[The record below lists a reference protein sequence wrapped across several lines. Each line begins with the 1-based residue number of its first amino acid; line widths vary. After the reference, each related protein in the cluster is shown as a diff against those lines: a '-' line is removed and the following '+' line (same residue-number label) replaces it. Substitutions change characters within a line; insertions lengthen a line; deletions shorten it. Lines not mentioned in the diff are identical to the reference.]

1 MRPLVSI
8 ALPVLNAEKT
18 LAVAIRSI
26 CDQTFDDWELI
37 ILDDGSTDSS
47 LLIAGSF
54 GDPRIKVFSDGRNR
68 GIAARLNQALDL
80 GRGKYF
86 ARMDADDVSFP
97 RRIELQ
103 IQFLEAHRDI
113 DLLATGV
120 VVFSGDGN
128 PLGVFPVAETHE
140 KICCRPWRG
149 FFFPHPTWLGRTEWF
164 LRHRYRPLMNN
175 AEDQDLLL
183 RTYRHSRFA
192 CLPQILLAY
201 REAPR
206 TLKKMMKARY
216 AFFKAVFSDS
226 AAHSNISII
235 FLAAFLQLFKTAG
248 DACHIHGG
256 IKSLRNPLLPLSPA
270 ELQQLKDLYRKVNNG
285 V

>member
-18 LAVAIRSI
+18 LAAAIRSI

-37 ILDDGSTDSS
+37 VLDDGSTDNS
-47 LLIAGSF
+47 LAIAERF
-54 GDPRIKVFSDGRNR
+54 DDPRIKVLSDGRNM
-68 GIAARLNQALDL
+68 GIAARLNQAINLS
-80 GRGKYF
+80 RGKYF

-103 IQFLEAHRDI
+103 IQFMKSHRDI
-113 DLLATGV
+113 DLLATGIV
-120 VVFSGDGN
+120 IFRGDGD
-128 PLGVFPVAETHE
+128 PIGVFPVAETHE
-140 KICCRPWRG
+140 KICFRPWGG
-149 FFFPHPTWLGRTEWF
+149 FYFPHSTWLGRSEWF
-164 LRHRYRPLMNN
+164 LRYRYRSLMNN

-183 RTYRHSRFA
+183 RTYRYSRFA

-201 REAPR
+201 REEPR

-226 AAHSNISII
+226 VAHLNISII
-235 FLAAFLQLFKTAG
+235 CLSAYLQLFKTVG
-248 DACHIHGG
+248 DVCHIHGR
-256 IKSLRNPLLPLSPA
+256 IKVLRNPLLPISPDVFRKF
-270 ELQQLKDLYRKVNNG
+270 KDLYLRLNNG
-285 V
+285 T